1 MQMQTYIKPDFDPFS
16 KREAFFNNLHKSY
29 DNNVEVITIRSIEN
43 VPEIDML
50 DDICE
55 IEKNSAHKNR
65 VYPFVRKIGDDTIID
80 LYLFSADEAGVSYTE
95 RCILKVGARLE
106 DSLETEYLS
115 FVYAGFTV
123 DPFLYRMFEKEVQ
136 TKFSGIHWNKYDP
149 EAAGE
154 MRCAF
159 LHLYFTLFK
168 SGILE
173 LLYKAEFPQL
183 AVEVPEM
190 ENIDM
195 QATKPE
201 NIFHVPLRLLYLVED
216 AAKTNGYLFD
226 KFMDN
231 REFVKKIYFNYTELF
246 QAEMP
251 CLYQWEYLE
260 KISELQLTI
269 DRNIY
274 YLLQNLKKSESNKV
288 FAYIEFQEKRYS
300 LREYFP
306 WSGIP
311 KIEEIDAVARMLRNV
326 WLFRGQEDRIQK
338 HLLHAI
344 KSRQLITYEDKEMI
358 TVMPTSF
365 KEISREA
372 AQQKNCLMRSDE
384 YIQRILED
392 DCCLVFIRKKS
403 DLKKSFITVE
413 ISGNKVIQAYKSY
426 NRWLSIVEDRFLC
439 EFARKNNLL
448 MFARKLD
455 YENNIVYNLNDEMCY
470 WE

>member
-80 LYLFSADEAGVSYTE
+80 LYLFSADEAGVSYME
-95 RCILKVGARLE
+95 RCILKAGARLE
-106 DSLETEYLS
+106 VSLETEYLS

-123 DPFLYRMFEKEVQ
+123 DPFLYKMFEKEVQ
-136 TKFSGIHWNKYDP
+136 TKFSSIHWNKYDP

-159 LHLYFTLFK
+159 LHLYFTLFR

-173 LLYKAEFPQL
+173 LLYKADFPQL

-190 ENIDM
+190 DNIDM

-231 REFVKKIYFNYTELF
+231 REFVKQIYSSYTDLF
-246 QAEMP
+246 QSELP
-251 CLYQWEYLE
+251 NFCQWKYLE
-260 KISELQLTI
+260 KVSELHLAI

-274 YLLQNLKKSESNKV
+274 QVLQSLKESDSNKV
-288 FAYIEFQEKRYS
+288 LSYVEFQEKRHS
-300 LREYFP
+300 LSEYFP

-311 KIEEIDAVARMLRNV
+311 KIEEVDALAIMLRNV

-344 KSRQLITYEDKEMI
+344 KSRQLIMYEDKEMI

-372 AQQKNCLMRSDE
+372 AQQKNCLMSSDE

-392 DCCLVFIRKKS
+392 ECCLVFIRKKS
-403 DLKKSFITVE
+403 DIKKSFITVE

-426 NRWLSIVEDRFLC
+426 NRWLSIAEDLFLC
-439 EFARKNNLL
+439 KFARKNNLL
-448 MFARKLD
+448 VFARELD
-455 YENNIVYNLNDEMCY
+455 YENDIVHNLNKEMCY
-470 WE
+470 WR